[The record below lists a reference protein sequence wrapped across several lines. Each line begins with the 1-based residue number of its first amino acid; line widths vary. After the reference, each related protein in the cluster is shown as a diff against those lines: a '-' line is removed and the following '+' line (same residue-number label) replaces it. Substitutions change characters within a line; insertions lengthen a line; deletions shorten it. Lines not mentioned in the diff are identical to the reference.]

1 MNTMYCEKCQTN
13 VLTKREDLDVGI
25 IILLFIFTAGLGVLI
40 YLVVYY
46 DKKANR
52 CIHCNSVC
60 KTMLLEYQK
69 GNQLTSIDKNGEK
82 NQNYVSVNKIE
93 EKETKFCYNC
103 GTELDERE
111 RKFCPFCGINIE

>member
-1 MNTMYCEKCQTN
+1 MYCEKCRAN

-25 IILLFIFTAGLGVLI
+25 IIILFIFTAGLGVLI

-46 DKKANR
+46 DKNPNR

-60 KTMLLEYQK
+60 KPMLIEYQ
-69 GNQLTSIDKNGEK
+69 SDKK
-82 NQNYVSVNKIE
+82 LASVE
-93 EKETKFCYNC
+93 EKSEKMHNYISINEIKEVSKFCYNC

-111 RKFCPFCGINIE
+111 RKFCPFCGVNIE